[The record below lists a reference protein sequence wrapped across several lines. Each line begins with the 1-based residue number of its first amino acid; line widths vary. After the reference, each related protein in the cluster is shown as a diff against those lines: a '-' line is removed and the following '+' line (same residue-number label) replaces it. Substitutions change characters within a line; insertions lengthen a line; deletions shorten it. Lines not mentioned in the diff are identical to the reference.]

1 MFNKN
6 SKKRLRKTV
15 EEIERRKNRPSHKSY
30 SEKEVQ
36 KIVEA
41 HTIIG
46 CRFGMFLLHQIM
58 NQQSLKDQIRKMG
71 VEKVGIRE
79 EDLKDDLSIMKML
92 SEPEN
97 AQKIGEGL
105 HSMLMDAFIS
115 DEHTSHAQAILI
127 EHVNKDVD
135 ELMCAVKTFSEQLDD
150 HYQENYQSPSPGIS
164 PTLN

>member
-15 EEIERRKNRPSHKSY
+15 EGIEKSKSRSSRKSY
-30 SEKEVQ
+30 SEDEVQ

-41 HTIIG
+41 HTILG
-46 CRFGMFLLHQIM
+46 CRFGMFLLHQII
-58 NQQSLKDQIRKMG
+58 NQRSLKDQIRKMG
-71 VEKVGIRE
+71 VEKVGMRE
-79 EDLKDDLSIMKML
+79 EDLNDDLSIMKML

-97 AQKIGEGL
+97 AEKIGESL

-127 EHVNKDVD
+127 EHASKDVD

-150 HYQENYQSPSPGIS
+150 HYQENYQNTPSGLS
-164 PTLN
+164 PTIN